1 MNSEFVQIIVLMVIA
16 VVLIWSF
23 KRLGL
28 PPILSYLVAGIVAGP
43 DLMALFEHPEQMH
56 LIAEIGIVFLL
67 FSLGL
72 EFSVPKLIAMRNLV
86 FGVGAG
92 QVILTTL
99 AFAVIAYVAGLGINA
114 AVIIGG
120 MVALSS
126 TAVVIKTSCRNGY
139 STQPTYPNSH

>member
-67 FSLGL
+67 FSL
-72 EFSVPKLIAMRNLV
+72 K
-86 FGVGAG
+86 
-92 QVILTTL
+92 
-99 AFAVIAYVAGLGINA
+99 FAVVVTDPGPEHQCEHQQYGTYAYSRCPGRAHNTTSKNFL
-114 AVIIGG
+114 II
-120 MVALSS
+120 
-126 TAVVIKTSCRNGY
+126 
-139 STQPTYPNSH
+139 